1 VTSLPSGNRA
11 SLGLSDAIAAR
22 IERLPLGRF
31 HRRFIALVSLGNF
44 FDLYDIFVVA
54 YIGAALQ
61 QSHFLTLQQFTA
73 FIASGFF
80 GMFVGTIA
88 FGMGS
93 DRFGRRIVFM
103 TLLLLYSVF
112 TLACAF
118 APSAGW
124 LIALRFFA
132 GAGIGAEIIVIDA
145 YVSEIVPSR
154 ARGRYVAITQVV
166 GFAAVPVAA
175 VLARVL
181 VPTHF
186 LMAGWRWVVLIG
198 SAGALLTWWFRR
210 HLPESPR
217 WLASRGR
224 TAEAETIL
232 AALETESFANLEEK
246 HLAESLASRNKNAA
260 SLAAGLGAGDDAGG
274 SASLGS
280 AEFGSDASNAAVE
293 KISFAELFRPP
304 YLGRTS
310 MMIVF
315 QALQTV
321 GFYGFANWAPT
332 FLLKRGFSLLHSLEF
347 TMLIAVVSPIGPLLA
362 AASSDRMERKWTI
375 AALAILVAAFG
386 LGFGGASTPFSVVA
400 FGALLTL
407 ANYWFSAAFHA
418 YQAELFPTRIRATAV
433 GFTYSWSRLS
443 AAFSSVLIAAVL
455 TRSGVSAVFTLLAI
469 AMCGVALVIAFFGP
483 RTNRILLEDL
493 AK

>member
-1 VTSLPSGNRA
+1 MT
-11 SLGLSDAIAAR
+11 DANSIAAR
-22 IERLPLGRF
+22 IERLPLGSF
-31 HRRFIALVSLGNF
+31 HRRFITLVSLGNF

-61 QSHFLTLQQFTA
+61 QSHFLTLQQFTM

-80 GMFVGTIA
+80 GMFFGTIA

-93 DRFGRRIVFM
+93 DRLGRRIVFM
-103 TLLLLYSVF
+103 SLLLLYSVF

-118 APSAGW
+118 APSATW
-124 LIALRFFA
+124 LIVLRFFA
-132 GAGIGAEIIVIDA
+132 GAGIGAEIIIIDT
-145 YVSEIVPSR
+145 YVSEIVPGY

-166 GFAAVPVAA
+166 GFCAVPVAA
-175 VLARVL
+175 VLARFL

-186 LMAGWRWVVLIG
+186 LLAGWRWVVLIG

-224 TAEAETIL
+224 TAEAESVL
-232 AALETESFANLEEK
+232 AALESESFANLDEK
-246 HLAESLASRNKNAA
+246 HLAQSLASQKVHD
-260 SLAAGLGAGDDAGG
+260 LGLGAGDDAGG
-274 SASLGS
+274 T
-280 AEFGSDASNAAVE
+280 AAVRPDSE
-293 KISFAELFRPP
+293 RISFAELFRAP
-304 YLGRTS
+304 YLGRTL

-332 FLLKRGFSLLHSLEF
+332 FLLKRGFSLLHSLEY
-347 TMLIAVVSPIGPLLA
+347 TMLIAVVSPIGPLIA
-362 AASSDRMERKWTI
+362 AATADWVERKWTI
-375 AALAILVAAFG
+375 VVLAILVALFG
-386 LGFGGASTPFSVVA
+386 IGFGSARVPFTVVA
-400 FGALLTL
+400 FGAALTL
-407 ANYWFSAAFHA
+407 SNYWFSAAFHA
-418 YQAELFPTRIRATAV
+418 YQAELFPTRIRGTAV

-455 TRSGVSAVFTLLAI
+455 VRSGVSAVFMLLAA
-469 AMCGVALVIAFFGP
+469 AMCGVAVIIALFGP
-483 RTNRILLEDL
+483 RTNRIALEDL
-493 AK
+493 AR